1 MRASFLHWLVVVL
14 LLSSGLPAE
23 FLVESPI
30 KHVAA
35 EEDFSS
41 ERQDESFK
49 PSALRKR
56 SARDRKTRLPRATLS
71 AAPVWSSYMPL
82 ADNHPQSFAPVPP
95 ANLNLHQLHQV
106 FRI

>member
-1 MRASFLHWLVVVL
+1 MRALILHGLVAVL

-23 FLVESPI
+23 FLVESLV
-30 KHVAA
+30 KHAT
-35 EEDFSS
+35 EEDTSS

-56 SARDRKTRLPRATLS
+56 SARAKKTKFPRATLS
-71 AAPVWSSYMPL
+71 ATPVWSSSISVT
-82 ADNHPQSFAPVPP
+82 DNHPQSFTPLRP

>member
-1 MRASFLHWLVVVL
+1 MRATFVHWLVVVL

-23 FLVESPI
+23 FLVESPV
-30 KHVAA
+30 KHAA
-35 EEDFSS
+35 EEDPAA

-56 SARDRKTRLPRATLS
+56 NSREKKTKFPRAALS
-71 AAPVWSSYMPL
+71 TAPVWLSYTPL
-82 ADNHPQSFAPVPP
+82 ASNHCQSFASVPP
-95 ANLNLHQLHQV
+95 VNLNLHQLHQV

>member
-1 MRASFLHWLVVVL
+1 MRALFLHWLVVVL

-35 EEDFSS
+35 EEDSSS

-56 SARDRKTRLPRATLS
+56 NAREKKTKLPRATLS
-71 AAPVWSSYMPL
+71 ADPVWSSSICV
-82 ADNHPQSFAPVPP
+82 ADNHPQSFEPLPL

>member
-1 MRASFLHWLVVVL
+1 MRVSFLHWLVVVL
-14 LLSSGLPAE
+14 LVFSGLPAE

-35 EEDFSS
+35 EEDSSS

-56 SARDRKTRLPRATLS
+56 NAREKKTKLSRGTLS
-71 AAPVWSSYMPL
+71 AAPVWSSSISV
-82 ADNHPQSFAPVPP
+82 ADNHPQSSAPMPP

>member
-1 MRASFLHWLVVVL
+1 MRALFLHWLVVFL

-30 KHVAA
+30 KHAA
-35 EEDFSS
+35 EEDSSS

-56 SARDRKTRLPRATLS
+56 SAREKKTKLPRATLS
-71 AAPVWSSYMPL
+71 TAPVWLSYIPF
-82 ADNHPQSFAPVPP
+82 ANNHRQFFASVPP

>member
-1 MRASFLHWLVVVL
+1 MRALFLHWLVVVL

-35 EEDFSS
+35 EEDSPS

-56 SARDRKTRLPRATLS
+56 NAREKKTRLPRTTLS
-71 AAPVWSSYMPL
+71 AVSVWLSYVPL
-82 ADNHPQSFAPVPP
+82 AKDHRQSSEPP
-95 ANLNLHQLHQV
+95 PTNLNLHQLHQV

>member
-1 MRASFLHWLVVVL
+1 MRVSFLHWLVVVL
-14 LLSSGLPAE
+14 LVFSGLPAE

-35 EEDFSS
+35 EEDSSS
-41 ERQDESFK
+41 ERQDELFK

-56 SARDRKTRLPRATLS
+56 SAREKKTKLSRAMLS
-71 AAPVWSSYMPL
+71 AVPVWLSYLPL
-82 ADNHPQSFAPVPP
+82 ANDHRQSFASVPP

>member
-1 MRASFLHWLVVVL
+1 MRVSFLHWLVVVL
-14 LLSSGLPAE
+14 LVFSGLPAE

-30 KHVAA
+30 KHVTA
-35 EEDFSS
+35 EEDSSS

-56 SARDRKTRLPRATLS
+56 NAREKKTKLPRATLS
-71 AAPVWSSYMPL
+71 ADPVWSSSISV
-82 ADNHPQSFAPVPP
+82 ADNHPQSFAPP
-95 ANLNLHQLHQV
+95 ANLNLHKLHQV

>member
-1 MRASFLHWLVVVL
+1 MRALFLHWLVVVL
-14 LLSSGLPAE
+14 LLSSGLPAQ
-23 FLVESPI
+23 FLVESTV
-30 KHVAA
+30 KHAA
-35 EEDFSS
+35 EEDLAS

-56 SARDRKTRLPRATLS
+56 NAREKKTKLPRATLS
-71 AAPVWSSYMPL
+71 AGPVWPSYVPL
-82 ADNHPQSFAPVPP
+82 ANDHRRSFEPLPL

>member
-1 MRASFLHWLVVVL
+1 MRALFLHWLVVVL

-35 EEDFSS
+35 EEDSSS

-56 SARDRKTRLPRATLS
+56 NAREKKTKLPRATLS
-71 AAPVWSSYMPL
+71 ADPIWPSYVPL
-82 ADNHPQSFAPVPP
+82 ANDHRQSFEPLPLV
-95 ANLNLHQLHQV
+95 NLNLHQLHQV

>member
-1 MRASFLHWLVVVL
+1 MRVSFLHWLVVVL
-14 LLSSGLPAE
+14 LVFSGLPAE

-30 KHVAA
+30 KHAA
-35 EEDFSS
+35 EEDSSS

-56 SARDRKTRLPRATLS
+56 NAREKKT
-71 AAPVWSSYMPL
+71 APVWPSYIPF
-82 ADNHPQSFAPVPP
+82 ANNHRQFFASVPP

>member
-1 MRASFLHWLVVVL
+1 MRALFLHWIVGVL

-35 EEDFSS
+35 EEDSSS

-56 SARDRKTRLPRATLS
+56 SAREKKTKLPRAMLS
-71 AAPVWSSYMPL
+71 AAPVWSSSISV
-82 ADNHPQSFAPVPP
+82 ADNHPQSSAPP
-95 ANLNLHQLHQV
+95 ANLNLHKLHQV

>member
-14 LLSSGLPAE
+14 LVFSGLPAE

-35 EEDFSS
+35 EEDSSS

-56 SARDRKTRLPRATLS
+56 SAREKKTKLPRATLS
-71 AAPVWSSYMPL
+71 IAPVWLSCSL
-82 ADNHPQSFAPVPP
+82 FANNHRQFFASMPP